1 MSILP
6 GDTAC
11 LRCLIADAP
20 PPGTTPTCD
29 TAGILA
35 PIVNVIV
42 SLLWKTKQAPGPLF
56 FVGIVLAAL
65 GAGLVLYSKNVLDA
79 EQKKSKQ
86 AAAQPLTRAQGS

>member
-1 MSILP
+1 V
-6 GDTAC
+6 
-11 LRCLIADAP
+11 AP
-20 PPGTTPTCD
+20 LVF
-29 TAGILA
+29 AGA

-79 EQKKSKQ
+79 EQKRSKQ
-86 AAAQPLTRAQGS
+86 AAALPAAAQIQVGD